1 MQKRF
6 RPLENITK
14 SVSIIKTTLNDGN
27 NPRPEQGKKKRDQ
40 FCQFNRGSLI
50 EFNDFKAPVFFTYIT
65 LQLREIVTNI
75 MFSYYI
81 PLA

>member
-27 NPRPEQGKKKRDQ
+27 NPRPEQGKKKKIN
-40 FCQFNRGSLI
+40 FASLI
-50 EFNDFKAPVFFTYIT
+50 GG
-65 LQLREIVTNI
+65 L
-75 MFSYYI
+75 
-81 PLA
+81 